1 MSLPRAP
8 PPSIILKTAT
18 RGRRAVS
25 SVSEKGCFSCN
36 HDFQFLRVWV
46 SGSDRTGCPLCCD
59 RARTSRG
66 NGTHR
71 NTQTGPTKEID
82 TVKCRKP
89 SATLLTNIQCH
100 WSNLSTPP
108 AISKFHAKP
117 NWQHFIYTVIW
128 WFKPQIALVI
138 FHQIFYYNFCT
149 CFAGFV

>member
-18 RGRRAVS
+18 RGRPAVCRK
-25 SVSEKGCFSCN
+25 KGVFPVFVIFS
-36 HDFQFLRVWV
+36 FSFSFRVWV

-89 SATLLTNIQCH
+89 SATPTNIQCH
-100 WSNLSTPP
+100 WSNLSQPCYFQVSRQT
-108 AISKFHAKP
+108 KLTTFH
-117 NWQHFIYTVIW
+117 IYGN
-128 WFKPQIALVI
+128 LVI
-138 FHQIFYYNFCT
+138 
-149 CFAGFV
+149 